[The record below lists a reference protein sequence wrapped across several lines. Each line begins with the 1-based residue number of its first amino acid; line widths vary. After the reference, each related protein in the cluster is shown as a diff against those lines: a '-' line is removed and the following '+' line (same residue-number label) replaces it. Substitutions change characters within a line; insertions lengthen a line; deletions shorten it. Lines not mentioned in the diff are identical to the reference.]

1 MRTFYVTTPIYYVN
15 DLPHI
20 GHIYTTTVGDAIA
33 RFHRLE
39 GRDVRFL
46 TGTDEHGQK
55 IERAAKEEGIAPL
68 ALADR
73 VVARYRELR
82 DQMGFSYDDFVR
94 TTEPR
99 HQAGVEAIIRRL
111 EANGDLYTATHEG
124 WYCTACETFYTEK
137 ELGPGNLCPV
147 HETPAE
153 WKSEDNVF
161 FRLSRYQ
168 QPLLDWYAAAPAAVR
183 PASRLNEVR
192 SFVESGLRDL
202 SVSRANLEWGIPFP
216 GKPGQTV
223 YVWLDALTNYI
234 SALGFGS
241 PQEAGA
247 EAAALYDR
255 FWAHGDTRIHLV
267 GKDILRFHAV
277 YWPAFLMAAGVPLPT
292 TVWAHGWWLRD
303 GRKVSKSVGNLVR
316 PDDLVRNFGSD
327 ALRYF
332 LLREMVFG
340 QDAGF
345 SDEAFIDRYN
355 SDLANDLGNT
365 VSRVVT
371 LSRRAYNGRTP
382 PEHCID
388 NPLIDVAG
396 RVVPEYI
403 VAMEE
408 FAFSRALEALWRLL
422 AETNQYLVERE
433 PWNLIKEG
441 PSQRLSR
448 ILWNGLEAVR
458 IVATGLL
465 PIMPRAAAEVLAA
478 VGSPELPTNLNAL
491 AWGATPNDRELPE
504 ARPLFPRID
513 KAAYLGEAVAA
524 SAQKPQKPEKPAK
537 SEKPA
542 RSEKSERAAQSAPVA
557 AAAAAKE
564 EKHLIAIDKFFET
577 ELKVATVLAA
587 EPVPKSSKLLKLSL
601 DLGDETRTVV
611 AGIAA
616 KYAPEEVVGKQV
628 VVVANL
634 QPAKLMGVES
644 QGMVLAAS
652 QDGLPILLHP
662 AQPVPPGTRVK

>member
-1 MRTFYVTTPIYYVN
+1 MRTFYATTPIYYVN

-20 GHIYTTTVGDAIA
+20 GHIYTTTVGDTLA
-33 RFHRLE
+33 RFHRLA
-39 GRDVRFL
+39 GRDVHFL

-82 DQMGFSYDDFVR
+82 EQMGFSYDDFVR
-94 TTEPR
+94 TTEER
-99 HQAGVEAIIRRL
+99 HRLGVVEIIRRM

-137 ELGPGNLCPV
+137 ELGPGKLCPV
-147 HETPAE
+147 HETPVE

-168 QPLLDWYAAAPAAVR
+168 QPLLDWYASSPEPVR

-202 SVSRANLEWGIPFP
+202 SVSRANLDWGIPFP
-216 GKPGQTV
+216 GRPGQTV

-234 SALGFGS
+234 SALGFGR
-241 PQEAGA
+241 EGE
-247 EAAALYDR
+247 EAAPYER
-255 FWAHGDTRIHLV
+255 YWVHGDTRINLV
-267 GKDILRFHAV
+267 GKDILRHHAV
-277 YWPAFLMAAGVPLPT
+277 YWPAFLLSAGLPLPT

-303 GRKVSKSVGNLVR
+303 GRKVSKSAGNVVR
-316 PDDLVRNFGSD
+316 PDDLIQSFGSD
-327 ALRYF
+327 GLRYF

-340 QDAGF
+340 QDASF
-345 SDEAFIDRYN
+345 SDEAFIQRYN

-371 LSRRAYNGRTP
+371 LSRRAFGGRTP
-382 PEHCID
+382 PEHCIE
-388 NPLIDVAG
+388 NPLIEVAG
-396 RVVPEYI
+396 RVVPEY
-403 VAMEE
+403 VMAMEE
-408 FAFSRALEALWRLL
+408 LSFSRAIEALWRLL
-422 AETNQYLVERE
+422 AEANQYLVTRE
-433 PWNLIKEG
+433 PWNLIKTEG
-441 PSQRLSR
+441 ASSKLSR

-478 VGSPELPTNLNAL
+478 VGCPEPPTSLNAL
-491 AWGATPNDRELPE
+491 SWGGTPNDRELPE
-504 ARPLFPRID
+504 PHPLFPRID
-513 KAAYLGEAVAA
+513 MEAYLGEAT
-524 SAQKPQKPEKPAK
+524 SADKPAK
-537 SEKPA
+537 PPKAAKTARPASAANPIQEEKP
-542 RSEKSERAAQSAPVA
+542 
-557 AAAAAKE
+557 
-564 EKHLIAIDKFFET
+564 LIPIDKFFET

-616 KYAPEEVVGKQV
+616 KYKPEEVIGKQV

-652 QDGLPILLHP
+652 QDGQPILLHP
-662 AQPVPPGTRVK
+662 AEPVPPGTRVK

>member
-1 MRTFYVTTPIYYVN
+1 MRTFYATTPIYYVN

-20 GHIYTTTVGDAIA
+20 GHIYTTTVADALA
-33 RFHRLE
+33 RFHRLA
-39 GRDVRFL
+39 GRDVHFL

-94 TTEPR
+94 TTEER
-99 HQAGVEAIIRRL
+99 HRLGVEEIIRRI
-111 EANGDLYTATHEG
+111 EAAGDLYTATHEG

-137 ELGPGNLCPV
+137 ELQPGHLCPV
-147 HETPAE
+147 HETAVE

-168 QPLLDWYAAAPAAVR
+168 QPLLDWYRSPDSVR

-216 GKPGQTV
+216 GRPGQTV
-223 YVWLDALTNYI
+223 YVWLDALTNYV
-234 SALGFGS
+234 SALGFGR
-241 PQEAGA
+241 EG
-247 EAAALYDR
+247 EAAVPYER
-255 FWAHGDTRIHLV
+255 YWEHGDSRIHLV

-277 YWPAFLMAAGVPLPT
+277 YWPAFLMSAGLPLPT

-303 GRKVSKSVGNLVR
+303 GRKVSKSAGNIVR
-316 PDDLVRNFGSD
+316 PDELIQSFGSD

-340 QDAGF
+340 QDASF

-371 LSRRAYNGRTP
+371 LSRRAFDGKTP

-396 RVVPEYI
+396 RVVPEYL

-408 FAFSRALEALWRLL
+408 LSFSRALEALWRLL
-422 AETNQYLVERE
+422 AEANQYLVERA
-433 PWNLIKEG
+433 PWNLIKSEG
-441 PSQRLSR
+441 SSQRLSR

-478 VGSPELPTNLNAL
+478 VGSPELPTSLNAL
-491 AWGATPNDRELPE
+491 AWGGTPNSREIPE
-504 ARPLFPRID
+504 ARPIFPRID
-513 KAAYLGEAVAA
+513 KAAYLGDAD
-524 SAQKPQKPEKPAK
+524 SMPERPARPAK
-537 SEKPA
+537 SPKTTSGKEKA
-542 RSEKSERAAQSAPVA
+542 VASEPKE
-557 AAAAAKE
+557 AKP
-564 EKHLIAIDKFFET
+564 LIAIDKFFET
-577 ELKVATVLAA
+577 ELKIATVLAA

-616 KYAPEEVVGKQV
+616 KYKPEEVIGKQV

-652 QDGLPILLHP
+652 QDGQPILLHP
-662 AQPVPPGTRVK
+662 AHPVPPGTRVK